1 MPSPSVSLA
10 RKSPVTVVT
19 ELVVAP
25 SDTEAVSAAA
35 TGKSSVPVMVILRD
49 WVEVSP
55 SLSRSV

>member
-1 MPSPSVSLA
+1 MSLA

-25 SDTEAVSAAA
+25 SDTDAVSAAA

-49 WVEVSP
+49 CVAV
-55 SLSRSV
+55 